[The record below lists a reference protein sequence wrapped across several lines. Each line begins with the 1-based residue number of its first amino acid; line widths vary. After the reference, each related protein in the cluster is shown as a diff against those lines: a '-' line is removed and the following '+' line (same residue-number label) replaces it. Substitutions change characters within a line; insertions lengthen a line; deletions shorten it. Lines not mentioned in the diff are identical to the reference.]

1 MQQRVRGTGRG
12 DGWGC
17 GRIGTEE
24 AQSGEARLDSWL
36 EGAFVATEGLGSC
49 PVKGSGVS

>member
-24 AQSGEARLDSWL
+24 AQSGEAHLDSWL